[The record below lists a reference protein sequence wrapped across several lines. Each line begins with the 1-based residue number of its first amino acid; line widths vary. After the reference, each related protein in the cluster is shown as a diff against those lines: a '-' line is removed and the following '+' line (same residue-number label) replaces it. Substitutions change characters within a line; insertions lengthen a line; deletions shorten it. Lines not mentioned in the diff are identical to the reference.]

1 MRVFIAEEEKKS
13 KWECKETVMLSEL
26 PNAHS
31 ARSSHGL
38 HMLLKQCVSVF
49 VRETKREIKDHAADN
64 GWIICFSVSESIFY
78 CVGVCVFVSV
88 SPYVCLYEQS
98 FFSMYI
104 QESTFFASESLSSW
118 QLSACSLSG
127 FESRVTWSTRSSFS
141 SNCLSRSARFTS
153 SYSAETERRHT
164 FFVFP
169 LKTFATK

>member
-64 GWIICFSVSESIFY
+64 G
-78 CVGVCVFVSV
+78 
-88 SPYVCLYEQS
+88 
-98 FFSMYI
+98 
-104 QESTFFASESLSSW
+104 
-118 QLSACSLSG
+118 
-127 FESRVTWSTRSSFS
+127 
-141 SNCLSRSARFTS
+141 
-153 SYSAETERRHT
+153 
-164 FFVFP
+164 
-169 LKTFATK
+169 